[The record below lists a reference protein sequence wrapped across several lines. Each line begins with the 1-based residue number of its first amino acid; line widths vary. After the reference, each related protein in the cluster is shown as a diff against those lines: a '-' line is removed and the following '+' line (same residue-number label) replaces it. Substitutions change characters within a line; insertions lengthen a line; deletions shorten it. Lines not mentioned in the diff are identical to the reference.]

1 MFDIRQIGGAPVDVM
16 INPADPRA
24 DGAAA
29 SVPWPGAWVR
39 PAAGGRPE
47 DAARVLRAQYRTILT
62 THDAGARP

>member
-1 MFDIRQIGGAPVDVM
+1 MT
-16 INPADPRA
+16 NPADPRA